1 MAATLL
7 SNMTLGTLGL
17 EDLSSLC
24 GIAIRRLG
32 EARHDSC

>member
-1 MAATLL
+1 MTATLL

-17 EDLSSLC
+17 EDLSSL
-24 GIAIRRLG
+24 GSIAIWRLG